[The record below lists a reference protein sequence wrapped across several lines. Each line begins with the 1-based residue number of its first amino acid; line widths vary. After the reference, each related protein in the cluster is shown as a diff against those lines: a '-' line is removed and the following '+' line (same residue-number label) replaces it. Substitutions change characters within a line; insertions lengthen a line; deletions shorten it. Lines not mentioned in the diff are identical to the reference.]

1 VLRSK
6 IMLKYGEQNSSGA
19 TMLICQYRLKET
31 TLPENPSFV
40 LHWIIQ
46 DHDIAR
52 ASRDICRV
60 DT

>member
-1 VLRSK
+1 
-6 IMLKYGEQNSSGA
+6 MLKYGEQNSSGA

-52 ASRDICRV
+52 ASRNIYRV